1 MTKNSKNYK
10 PHIVID
16 FDNTI
21 AGYEGG
27 WQGIDIIPEPPI
39 PGALQFI
46 IEAMEFFTVNI
57 LSTRSSSPI
66 GMKAMQEY
74 ITFHMEVL
82 LGGGKQPLQGE
93 DRMACDDI
101 LTQILWPTTKPPA
114 FLSIDDR
121 GLCFEGDW
129 SKFVPAELIKF
140 KPWNKR
146 HDEN

>member
-1 MTKNSKNYK
+1 MTKQFK

-39 PGALQFI
+39 PGAMEFI

-57 LSTRSSSPI
+57 FSSRSSSPI

-74 ITFHMEVL
+74 ITLHMETL
-82 LGGGKQPLQGE
+82 LGGGKQPLQAI
-93 DRMACDDI
+93 DRKVCVDI
-101 LTQILWPTTKPPA
+101 LSQIQWPTTKPPA

-121 GLCFEGDW
+121 GLQFNGDW

-140 KPWNKR
+140 KPWNKKG
-146 HDEN
+146 